1 LFYDCSEA
9 HYRPNLKPGRRMDLG
24 LALLQ
29 RRAVPGV
36 PLTQEEIAAW
46 AGCSKST
53 IWRIERRAI
62 AKAKRAL
69 AERGF
74 SFRIDSPE

>member
-1 LFYDCSEA
+1 
-9 HYRPNLKPGRRMDLG
+9 MDLG

-53 IWRIERRAI
+53 VWRIEKA
-62 AKAKRAL
+62 ALSKAKKAL

-74 SFRIDSPE
+74 DFPIESWK